1 MKNRTFIIGEA
12 GINHNGDMRLAKEL
26 IDVFVNSKVDA
37 VKFQVFVP
45 ELLITKN
52 TEMAPYQKSNLGVS
66 KSQLDMIK
74 DYELSYEQ
82 HIMLNEYCK
91 LKKITYLSS
100 PFDIPSIEFLSNIVP
115 LFKIPS
121 GEITNLPY
129 LRKIASYGK
138 KVILSSGMSTLD
150 DINMALEVLTT
161 NGLKINQITVL
172 HCTSNYPCE
181 ISDVNLKSMKTIKS
195 TFGVNVGYS
204 DHTLGLEIP
213 IAAVALGATVIEKH
227 FTIDKNLSGPDHKAS
242 LEPNELANMVSSI
255 EKLSMQLVM
264 GSKRLQLLKLTI

>member
-26 IDVFVNSKVDA
+26 IDVAVNSKVDA

-91 LKKITYLSS
+91 LKKS
-100 PFDIPSIEFLSNIVP
+100 PIYHRLLIYPPLNFL
-115 LFKIPS
+115 
-121 GEITNLPY
+121 
-129 LRKIASYGK
+129 
-138 KVILSSGMSTLD
+138 VILSPF
-150 DINMALEVLTT
+150 
-161 NGLKINQITVL
+161 LKF
-172 HCTSNYPCE
+172 HR
-181 ISDVNLKSMKTIKS
+181 
-195 TFGVNVGYS
+195 
-204 DHTLGLEIP
+204 
-213 IAAVALGATVIEKH
+213 
-227 FTIDKNLSGPDHKAS
+227 
-242 LEPNELANMVSSI
+242 
-255 EKLSMQLVM
+255 EKLQ
-264 GSKRLQLLKLTI
+264 IFPI

>member
-26 IDVFVNSKVDA
+26 IDVAVNSKVDA

-82 HIMLNEYCK
+82 HILLNEYCK

-161 NGLKINQITVL
+161 NGLKIKSNHCSPL
-172 HCTSNYPCE
+172 H
-181 ISDVNLKSMKTIKS
+181 
-195 TFGVNVGYS
+195 
-204 DHTLGLEIP
+204 
-213 IAAVALGATVIEKH
+213 
-227 FTIDKNLSGPDHKAS
+227 
-242 LEPNELANMVSSI
+242 
-255 EKLSMQLVM
+255 
-264 GSKRLQLLKLTI
+264 LQLPL

>member
-26 IDVFVNSKVDA
+26 IDVAVNSKVDA

-115 LFKIPS
+115 YLKFHREKLQIFLFEENCI
-121 GEITNLPY
+121 IW
-129 LRKIASYGK
+129 K

-255 EKLSMQLVM
+255 RKIRVCNW
-264 GSKRLQLLKLTI
+264 

>member
-1 MKNRTFIIGEA
+1 MNIAI
-12 GINHNGDMRLAKEL
+12 
-26 IDVFVNSKVDA
+26 
-37 VKFQVFVP
+37 
-45 ELLITKN
+45 
-52 TEMAPYQKSNLGVS
+52 
-66 KSQLDMIK
+66 
-74 DYELSYEQ
+74 
-82 HIMLNEYCK
+82 
-91 LKKITYLSS
+91 KKITYLSS

-161 NGLKINQITVL
+161 NGLKISQITVL

-242 LEPNELANMVSSI
+242 LEPNELADMVSSI
-255 EKLSMQLVM
+255 RKIEYAIGDGIKAPTTSEIVNIKVVRKSIVAKTTIKCGEVFTEKILFAKDQVSELVQCV
-264 GSKRLQLLKLTI
+264 GIQCLEKQQKDFGIDELIYYED